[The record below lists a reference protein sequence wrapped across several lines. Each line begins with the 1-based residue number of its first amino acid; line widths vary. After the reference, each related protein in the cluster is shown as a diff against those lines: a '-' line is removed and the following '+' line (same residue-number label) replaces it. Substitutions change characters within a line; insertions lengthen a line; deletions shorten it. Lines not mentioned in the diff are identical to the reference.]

1 MKYIFS
7 SLFLSLIFVS
17 CQKPIENNL
26 KIFRY
31 NEYSNISS
39 LDPAFSSSLRNMW
52 PCNQIYN
59 GLVKLD
65 KNLKIKPDI
74 AKEWYFN
81 EGKNE
86 YTFLL
91 NDNVYYHRSGIFG
104 IDSTRKVVSSDF
116 VYSFSRILDKK
127 LASPGSWIFKNVKE
141 IKAVNDT
148 ILKITLKNKSNSFL
162 GKLTMKYSSVV
173 PYESFNEDKLLN
185 KIPIGTGP
193 FIFKKWDKNIKLVLR
208 RNNNY
213 FKTDKSGKKLP
224 YLDGVAIS
232 FIPDKKS
239 EFMEFIS
246 NNLDMINSPEN
257 SIIELIFD
265 NNGELKKDYSNINV
279 IKNPYL
285 NTEYLGFNTSNS
297 LETEKYLRLAI
308 NHAIDRKKMMKY
320 LRQNIGYPALSG
332 IVPTGLNE
340 DFFNERYFYDTDLA
354 KKYLDKYLKKNK
366 KKSLEI
372 SVVSDAQYLDV
383 LEFIQSELKKL
394 NINLKIQ
401 ITPPSILRQGKA
413 KGKYDFFRASWIAD
427 YPNPENYF
435 DLFSSKNKTP
445 NGPNYTYFMNE
456 KYDSIHNSL
465 RSAQADIKKSFEIL
479 ENIIYDF
486 SPIIPLYYDMSI
498 RLINDNIIDMSSNAI
513 NMLDLEEVKKL

>member
-26 KIFRY
+26 KIFKY

-86 YTFLL
+86 YTFFL
-91 NDNVYYHRSGIFG
+91 NDNVFYHKSGIFG
-104 IDSTRKVVSSDF
+104 IDSTRKVISSDF
-116 VYSFSRILDKK
+116 VYSFNRILDKK

-257 SIIELIFD
+257 SIVELIFD
-265 NNGELKKDYSNINV
+265 NNGELKNDYSNINV

-320 LRQNIGYPALSG
+320 LRKNIGYPALSG

-366 KKSLEI
+366 NKSLEI
-372 SVVSDAQYLDV
+372 SVVTDAQYLDV

-465 RSAQADIKKSFEIL
+465 RSAQSDIKKSFEML